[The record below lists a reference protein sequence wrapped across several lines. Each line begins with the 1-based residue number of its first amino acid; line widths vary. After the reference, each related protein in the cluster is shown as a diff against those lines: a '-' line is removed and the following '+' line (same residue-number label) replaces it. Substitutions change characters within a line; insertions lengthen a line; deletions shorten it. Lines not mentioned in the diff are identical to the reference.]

1 VHRLAV
7 VGAGVMGANHAR
19 VAGNLPDVDVVAIID
34 PDPVRGAQ
42 VAESVGAAY
51 LPDISQLDHDVDT
64 AVVATPSPLHAPVG
78 ADLLGRGIDVLVE
91 KPIADTVEAAR
102 ELVEAAERNDRVL
115 MVGHVERFNPAVLV
129 LDEILDDVLYVE
141 LARVGPFTPRIG
153 DDVILDLMIHDL
165 DLTLALAGA
174 PVADVFAV
182 ARSVHSPTEDI
193 ANALIKFENGI
204 TANVTA
210 HRVGQSKIRR
220 MHITQADSFVRLD
233 LLRQEVQVERRYQG
247 EFTSKSG
254 RVYRQTGVTEVPFL
268 EHRGEPLALEIKH
281 FLDCVRTR
289 STPKISGSDGVAA
302 LDLAL
307 KVRTQCAGVAQ
318 PAHQPADGA
327 L

>member
-1 VHRLAV
+1 
-7 VGAGVMGANHAR
+7 
-19 VAGNLPDVDVVAIID
+19 
-34 PDPVRGAQ
+34 
-42 VAESVGAAY
+42 
-51 LPDISQLDHDVDT
+51 VDT

-78 ADLLGRGIDVLVE
+78 IALLERGIDVLVE

-102 ELVEAAERNDRVL
+102 TLVDVAERNDRIL

-182 ARSVHSPTEDI
+182 SRSVHSPTEDI
-193 ANALIKFENGI
+193 ANALLKFDNGI

-268 EHRGEPLALEIKH
+268 EHRGEPLALEIRH
-281 FLDCVRTR
+281 FLECVRTR
-289 STPKISGSDGVAA
+289 STPKISGPDGVAA

-307 KVRTQCAGVAQ
+307 KVRMQCGGVAQ
-318 PAHQPADGA
+318 PVHATADSA
-327 L
+327 S